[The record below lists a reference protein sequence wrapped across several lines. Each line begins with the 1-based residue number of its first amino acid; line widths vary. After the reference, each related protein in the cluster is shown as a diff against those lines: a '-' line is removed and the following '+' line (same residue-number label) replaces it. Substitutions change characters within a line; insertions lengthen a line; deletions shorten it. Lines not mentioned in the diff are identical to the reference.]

1 MPNVQIALSV
11 EEYSSLIDKIE
22 ELTQKVKFYEDMT
35 TVLMDEYKAQMYEC
49 TGKEQANTAVLNED
63 DEAFVQRI
71 INGKTIRGKLIDL
84 RKKKVI
90 E

>member
-35 TVLMDEYKAQMYEC
+35 TVLMDEYKAQVQEC
-49 TGKEQANTAVLNED
+49 YRQG
-63 DEAFVQRI
+63 
-71 INGKTIRGKLIDL
+71 
-84 RKKKVI
+84 
-90 E
+90 